1 MRELFVVAD
10 ESTDSLWV
18 LRTLDGEKFCIPRE
32 ELIPPAAPTLTDV
45 SAQDETDFDS
55 GFDED
60 NDNYEVVEAELVDEP
75 VAPLHTVGEP
85 KTEAPTTEAP
95 EPDPVERTPAEP
107 DPLFATPLSLR
118 PKDIQARIRAGASTE
133 ELAEEMGVAIS
144 RVEPYAHP
152 VLLERAQVA
161 EAAKQSHPVRADG
174 AAPDTLFEI
183 LALSFASRGHALSEA
198 RWDAMREV
206 GEPWVVR
213 LTWQAGLQEHSAEWS
228 FHRSM
233 GAAATTEP
241 RDAVAADLIDPSFA
255 QPVRSLSAVSADVEQ
270 ETSPAVSADPAPQGQ
285 QHTQPDLFAEGDAL
299 HFPEE
304 QAKPQKRRRKAVT
317 PHWEDV
323 LLGVRTN
330 TKRPKK

>member
-18 LRTLDGEKFCIPRE
+18 LRDLDGEKFCIPRE
-32 ELIPPAAPTLTDV
+32 DLIPSAAPTLTAVDDD
-45 SAQDETDFDS
+45 DE
-55 GFDED
+55 EL
-60 NDNYEVVEAELVDEP
+60 EVVEAELVDAAEDTEP
-75 VAPLHTVGEP
+75 GEP
-85 KTEAPTTEAP
+85 NLTLCTPDEPEA
-95 EPDPVERTPAEP
+95 EPSPAERTPAEP

-118 PKDIQARIRAGASTE
+118 PKEIQARIRAGASTE

-152 VLLERAQVA
+152 VLLERAQVT

-183 LALSFASRGHALSEA
+183 LALSFSSRGHALSETT
-198 RWDAMREV
+198 WDAVREP

-228 FHRSM
+228 FHRTM
-233 GAAATTEP
+233 GAAPTTEP

-255 QPVRSLSAVSADVEQ
+255 QPVRSLSAVATDYEQ
-270 ETSPAVSADPAPQGQ
+270 EPPAAPTQEASPAASAASAQQGQ
-285 QHTQPDLFAEGDAL
+285 QPDLFAEGDAL
-299 HFPEE
+299 HIPEE
-304 QAKPQKRRRKAVT
+304 HEKPKKRRRKAVT